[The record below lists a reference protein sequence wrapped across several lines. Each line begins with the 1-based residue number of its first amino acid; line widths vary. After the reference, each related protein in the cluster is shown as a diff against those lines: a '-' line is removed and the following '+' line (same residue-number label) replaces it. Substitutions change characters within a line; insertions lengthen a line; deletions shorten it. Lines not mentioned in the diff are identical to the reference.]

1 MGSSWRRSGFTCQPS
16 RTADKRA
23 LGWGPQPEPER
34 TIKTGART
42 LYRRGEPIG
51 TSDWFQVCPKTFVSG
66 MVDSDARVPGR

>member
-1 MGSSWRRSGFTCQPS
+1 M
-16 RTADKRA
+16 
-23 LGWGPQPEPER
+23 GPQPEPER